1 MSGTVLFTGT
11 ATAIGG
17 RNGHSQTSDGSVSV
31 DLGMPTNGV
40 LEPGKTTP
48 EHLFATG
55 YAACFGSAVE
65 GVGKMKKFDVTGAAV
80 TVAAS
85 LLKGD
90 DGFSLAVKLSLK
102 APALSKEQAQELIE
116 AAHQMCPYSKATRGN
131 IPVELVVE

>member
-31 DLGMPTNGV
+31 DLAMPHNGV
-40 LEPGKTTP
+40 LDTGKTTP

-65 GVGKMKKFDVTGAAV
+65 AVGRQKKLDVTGAAV

-85 LLKGD
+85 LVKGD
-90 DGFSLAVKLSLK
+90 DGFSLAVKLTLK
-102 APALSKEQAQELIE
+102 APALSKEEAQSVIE

-131 IPVELVVE
+131 IPVELAVA

>member
-1 MSGTVLFTGT
+1 MSTVLFTGT
-11 ATAIGG
+11 ATAVGG

-31 DLGMPTNGV
+31 DLGMPKNGV
-40 LEPGKTTP
+40 LDAGKTTP

-65 GVGKMKKFDVTGAAV
+65 AVGKKKGYDVSGAAV

-85 LLKGD
+85 LVKGD

-102 APALSKEQAQELIE
+102 APALTPEQTKEVLE
-116 AAHQMCPYSKATRGN
+116 ASHEMCPYSKATRGN
-131 IPVELVVE
+131 VPVELAVG

>member
-31 DLGMPTNGV
+31 DLAMPHNGV
-40 LEPGKTTP
+40 LDAGKTTP

-65 GVGKMKKFDVTGAAV
+65 AVGRQKKLDVTGAAV

-85 LLKGD
+85 LVKGD
-90 DGFSLAVKLSLK
+90 DGFSLAVKLTLK
-102 APALSKEQAQELIE
+102 APALSKEEAQSVIE

-131 IPVELVVE
+131 IPVELSVA

>member
-1 MSGTVLFTGT
+1 MSFETLFTGT

-31 DLGMPTNGV
+31 NLGFPKNGV

-65 GVGKMKKFDVTGAAV
+65 AVGKQKGLDVTDSAV

-85 LLKGD
+85 LGKV
-90 DGFSLAVKLSLK
+90 DGGFGLSVKLSLK
-102 APALSKEQAQELIE
+102 APKLNKEQTEEVLE

-131 IPVELVVE
+131 IPVELVAE

>member
-1 MSGTVLFTGT
+1 MSFETLFTGT

-31 DLGMPTNGV
+31 NLGFPKNGV

-65 GVGKMKKFDVTGAAV
+65 AVGKQKGLDVTDSAV

-85 LLKGD
+85 LGKV
-90 DGFSLAVKLSLK
+90 DGGFGLSVKLSLK
-102 APALSKEQAQELIE
+102 APKLTKEQTEEVLE

-131 IPVELVVE
+131 IPVELIAE

>member
-1 MSGTVLFTGT
+1 MFPT
-11 ATAIGG
+11 IGG

-31 DLGMPTNGV
+31 DLAMPHNGV
-40 LEPGKTTP
+40 LDAGKTTP

-65 GVGKMKKFDVTGAAV
+65 AVGRQKKLDVTGAAV

-85 LLKGD
+85 LVKGD
-90 DGFSLAVKLSLK
+90 DGFSLAVKLTLK
-102 APALSKEQAQELIE
+102 APALSKEEAQSVIE

-131 IPVELVVE
+131 IPVELSVA

>member
-31 DLGMPTNGV
+31 DLGMPKNGV
-40 LEPGKTTP
+40 LDAGKTTP

-65 GVGKMKKFDVTGAAV
+65 AIGRQKKLDVTGAAV
-80 TVAAS
+80 TVAVS
-85 LLKGD
+85 LVKGD
-90 DGFSLAVKLSLK
+90 EGFSLAAKLSLK
-102 APALSKEQAQELIE
+102 APALDEAQTREVLE

-131 IPVELVVE
+131 IPVELSVG

>member
-1 MSGTVLFTGT
+1 MTATTLFTGT
-11 ATAIGG
+11 ATAKGG
-17 RNGHSQTSDGSVSV
+17 RHGHSATSDGSVSV
-31 DLGMPTNGV
+31 DLGMPKNGV

-65 GVGKMKKFDVTGAAV
+65 AVGGQKKLDVSDASV

-85 LLKGD
+85 LQKSD
-90 DGFSLAVKLSLK
+90 TGFSLAVKLTLK
-102 APALSKEQAQELIE
+102 APALTKEQAQEVIE

-131 IPVELVVE
+131 IPVELAVE

>member
-1 MSGTVLFTGT
+1 MSLTTLFTGT

-17 RNGHSQTSDGSVSV
+17 RHGHSQTSDGSVSV
-31 DLGMPTNGV
+31 DLGMPKNGV

-65 GVGKMKKFDVTGAAV
+65 AVGQQKKLDVTGAAV

-85 LLKGD
+85 LQRGD
-90 DGFSLAVKLSLK
+90 GGFSLAVKLSLK
-102 APALSKEQAQELIE
+102 APALTKEQTQEVLE

-131 IPVELVVE
+131 IPVELAVE

>member
-1 MSGTVLFTGT
+1 MSFETLFTGT

-31 DLGMPTNGV
+31 NLGFPKNGV

-65 GVGKMKKFDVTGAAV
+65 AVGKQKGLDVTDSAV

-85 LLKGD
+85 LGKV
-90 DGFSLAVKLSLK
+90 DGGFGLSVKLSLK
-102 APALSKEQAQELIE
+102 APKLSKEQTEEVLE

-131 IPVELVVE
+131 IPVELVAE

>member
-1 MSGTVLFTGT
+1 MSGTVMFTGT

-31 DLGMPTNGV
+31 DLAMPHNGV
-40 LEPGKTTP
+40 LDPGKTTP

-65 GVGKMKKFDVTGAAV
+65 NVGRMKKLDVTGAAV

-85 LLKGD
+85 LVKGD
-90 DGFSLAVKLSLK
+90 AGFSLAVKLTLK
-102 APALSKEQAQELIE
+102 APALSKEEAQEVIE

-131 IPVELVVE
+131 IPVELEVA